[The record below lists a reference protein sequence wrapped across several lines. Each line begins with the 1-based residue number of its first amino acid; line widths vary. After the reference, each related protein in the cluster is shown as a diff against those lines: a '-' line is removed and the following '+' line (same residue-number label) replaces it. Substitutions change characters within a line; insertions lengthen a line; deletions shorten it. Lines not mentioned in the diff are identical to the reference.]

1 MNKKVTAVLNVALG
15 AAAGAGVISF
25 KKAKRQDSDFKVIKK
40 NEAIMKMFNQWLLLK
55 QEGKSIVNY
64 FKENGFNKIAIYG
77 MSYAGER
84 LLADLKDTGIEVAY
98 AIDRNAEHIFS
109 EVEIVSVEDTL
120 RTVDAVVVTA
130 IYNFD
135 EIEEKLSDLIDCPI
149 VSLEDIIY
157 EL

>member
-1 MNKKVTAVLNVALG
+1 MTVLNVALG
-15 AAAGAGVISF
+15 AVAGAGVISY
-25 KKAKRQDSDFKVIKK
+25 KKVRRQDSDFKVIKK

-55 QEGKSIVNY
+55 QEGKSIVKY
-64 FKENGFNKIAIYG
+64 FQENGFNKIAIYG

-120 RTVDAVVVTA
+120 QDVDAVVVTA
-130 IYNFD
+130 IYYFD
-135 EIEEKLSDLIDCPI
+135 EIEETLSDLIDCPI
-149 VSLEDIIY
+149 VSLEDIVY

>member
-1 MNKKVTAVLNVALG
+1 MNKKAMAILNFILGTAT
-15 AAAGAGVISF
+15 GAGVISY
-25 KKAKRQDSDFKVIKK
+25 KKIKRQDNDFKVIKK
-40 NEAIMKMFNQWLLLK
+40 NEAIMKMFNQWLILK
-55 QEGKSIVNY
+55 QEEKSIVSY

-84 LLADLKDTGIEVAY
+84 LLADLKNTDIEVAY

-109 EVEIVSVEDTL
+109 EVEIVTLEDSL
-120 RTVDAVVVTA
+120 QDVDVVVVTA

-135 EIEEKLSDLIDCPI
+135 EIEEKLSNLMDCPI

>member
-1 MNKKVTAVLNVALG
+1 MNRKVMTILNVVLG
-15 AAAGAGVISF
+15 AVAGAGVVSY
-25 KKAKRQDSDFKVIKK
+25 KKVRRQDSDFKVIKK

-55 QEGKSIVNY
+55 QEGKSIDKY

-120 RTVDAVVVTA
+120 QDVDAVIVTA

-135 EIEEKLSDLIDCPI
+135 EIEEKLSALMDCPI
-149 VSLEDIIY
+149 VSLEDIVY

>member
-1 MNKKVTAVLNVALG
+1 MNKKVMSILNFALGTAV
-15 AAAGAGVISF
+15 GAGMINY
-25 KKAKRQDSDFKVIKK
+25 KKIKRQDIDFKVIKK
-40 NEAIMKMFNQWLLLK
+40 NEAIMKMFNQWLILK
-55 QEGKSIVNY
+55 QEGKSVVNY
-64 FKENGFNKIAIYG
+64 FENNGFNRIAIYG

-109 EVEIVSVEDTL
+109 DVEVFTLEDPL
-120 RTVDAVVVTA
+120 QNVDVVVVTA

-135 EIEEKLSDLIDCPI
+135 EIEEKLSDLMECPI
-149 VSLEDIIY
+149 VSLEDIVY